1 LVFDYQYFRRMI
13 LSPNPWVGSMAAVAI
28 VSGLPL
34 VVTLLMARRELAV
47 RRLLPQLT
55 ALGAGAVLGAAVAH
69 LIPEAIASGQ
79 ALASVA
85 GFVAVGFV
93 AFWGI
98 ERALAGHDHAHAHGV
113 ALGAPS
119 AHDSASSEASCEHLP
134 KYGATSH
141 SHHRAKMLVP
151 IAFAGDAAHN
161 LVDGMLIAAGF
172 LASPEF
178 GFLTLFAV
186 ALHELPRE
194 VGTFSLFVH
203 GGVRPMRA
211 VAYNAI
217 TAVIAMAGA
226 AVTLLVGSQ
235 ITAITAWLLPIAAG
249 AFLYIAQAVGRAS
262 LHDEHEEPVHW
273 GRLGWSV
280 TGLGLMVASAAFA

>member
-1 LVFDYQYFRRMI
+1 
-13 LSPNPWVGSMAAVAI
+13 
-28 VSGLPL
+28 
-34 VVTLLMARRELAV
+34 
-47 RRLLPQLT
+47 
-55 ALGAGAVLGAAVAH
+55 
-69 LIPEAIASGQ
+69 
-79 ALASVA
+79 
-85 GFVAVGFV
+85 
-93 AFWGI
+93 
-98 ERALAGHDHAHAHGV
+98 
-113 ALGAPS
+113 
-119 AHDSASSEASCEHLP
+119 
-134 KYGATSH
+134 
-141 SHHRAKMLVP
+141 MLVP

-178 GFLTLFAV
+178 GFLTLFAI

-249 AFLYIAQAVGRAS
+249 AYLYIAQAVGRAS
-262 LHDEHEEPVHW
+262 LHDVHEDPAHW